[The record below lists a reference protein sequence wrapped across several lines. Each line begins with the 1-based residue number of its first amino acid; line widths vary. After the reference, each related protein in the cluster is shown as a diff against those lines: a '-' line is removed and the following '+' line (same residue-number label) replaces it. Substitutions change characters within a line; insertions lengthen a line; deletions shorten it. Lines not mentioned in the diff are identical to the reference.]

1 MFGELKNS
9 VEELLGE
16 MRAYREE
23 LDELIGEYDEG
34 SNAYED
40 NSKRWE
46 YINDAIETTERLLD
60 TLDEAERSV

>member
-34 SNAYED
+34 SNEYED

-60 TLDEAERSV
+60 TLDEAERSI

>member
-23 LDELIGEYDEG
+23 LDELIGEYEEG
-34 SNAYED
+34 SNEYED

>member
-23 LDELIGEYDEG
+23 LDELIEEYDEG
-34 SNAYED
+34 SNEYED

-60 TLDEAERSV
+60 TLDEAERSI